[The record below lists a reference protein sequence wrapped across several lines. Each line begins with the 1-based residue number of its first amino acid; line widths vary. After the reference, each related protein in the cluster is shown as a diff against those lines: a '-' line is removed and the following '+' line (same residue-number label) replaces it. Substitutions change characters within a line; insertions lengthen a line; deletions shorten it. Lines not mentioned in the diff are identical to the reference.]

1 VRSIGGTAA
10 ITEQQYFSTVTERAG
25 NDVRDLN
32 DAVGMRVDETAF
44 DVGALFKRLD
54 CALFHRGEL

>member
-1 VRSIGGTAA
+1 MELPPLPNS
-10 ITEQQYFSTVTERAG
+10 STFRPSRERAG

-44 DVGALFKRLD
+44 DVGALFERLD
-54 CALFHRGEL
+54 CALFHRDEL

>member
-1 VRSIGGTAA
+1 VRRVRGTAA

-54 CALFHRGEL
+54 CALFHRDEL